1 VFLGFI
7 KPIRRKWS
15 MKMHEVVLITILGF
29 TASFIRIAFAT
40 ESSPVNYGDCAYME
54 FEDVDPA
61 ELTLQ
66 ERIDLLNADLFTS
79 LDKSEKCMQKAAVS
93 AADKVG
99 AAGAGSVKNTGN
111 DSLDATDVGQGADG
125 QSQRQTRSTSSSSPS
140 SPSSSINTDKKR
152 GLNTGGSSAVCDAV
166 NQGLV
171 SATTDSEKEHFKGL
185 KKQYGCK

>member
-15 MKMHEVVLITILGF
+15 MKMYEVVLITILGF
-29 TASFIRIAFAT
+29 TASFIKIAFAT
-40 ESSPVNYGDCAYME
+40 ESSPINYGDCAYME

-99 AAGAGSVKNTGN
+99 AVGAGSAKNTGN

-125 QSQRQTRSTSSSSPS
+125 QSQSQTRSTSSSSS
-140 SPSSSINTDKKR
+140 SNTDKKR

>member
-1 VFLGFI
+1 
-7 KPIRRKWS
+7 
-15 MKMHEVVLITILGF
+15 MKIHEVALITILGF
-29 TASFIRIAFAT
+29 TASFIRIAFAI

-54 FEDVDPA
+54 FEDVDPT

-140 SPSSSINTDKKR
+140 SSSHTDKKR

-171 SATTDSEKEHFKGL
+171 SATTDSEKEHFKDL